1 MTDPLSPSEARQCGE
16 VLQPTRFTCDRDS
29 GHDGQHRTYL
39 ETVDEVV
46 FWPQRRASMDTR
58 TGHIYNTIEEAKAAG
73 VPDEFLVSGTREA
86 LDGIKKRLKFRKGA
100 FKTIKNA
107 DDDNKA

>member
-1 MTDPLSPSEARQCGE
+1 MSETTHDLTCGA
-16 VLQPTRFTCDRDS
+16 VLPPTRFVCDRED

-46 FWPQRRASMDTR
+46 FWPKRPREETPMDTR

-86 LDGIKKRLKFRKGA
+86 LENLKPRLKFRKGA
-100 FKTIKNA
+100 FKTIKNV
-107 DDDNKA
+107 DDK